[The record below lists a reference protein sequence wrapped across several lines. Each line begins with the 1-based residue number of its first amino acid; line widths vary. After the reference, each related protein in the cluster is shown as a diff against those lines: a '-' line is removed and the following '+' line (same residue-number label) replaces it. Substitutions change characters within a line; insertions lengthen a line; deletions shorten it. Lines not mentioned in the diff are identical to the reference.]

1 MDSSAGGFLKRI
13 LPLAEH
19 ADAVILLG
27 SSGFHQKYIEL
38 IAAGAI
44 KARSRGRGPVVIL
57 HDTTWDVSSQ
67 ALERR
72 HPAMASII
80 PKLGQLAIRAIDG
93 PHVIYCVLSTEEKR
107 SFAARWHVDDERV
120 RFVPF
125 GATLSADLASEATD
139 GGYIFSGGDS
149 YRDYDLLAEAVQDLD
164 VLVQVASSSWKPER
178 ELPSNVKLLGWI
190 PKAEFDRHLLDAT
203 IVVTTLRQAPRCA
216 GLNSYI
222 NAMLFGKVVIVTEAP
237 GVRDY
242 VDDGE
247 TGLVVDP
254 EPAAVR
260 RAIEWALAPENQAAV
275 ARMRAKAQEVAKD
288 RFLLRHYF
296 ARLWEIA
303 EQEVAARGGGA
314 TRGGPG

>member
-1 MDSSAGGFLKRI
+1 
-13 LPLAEH
+13 
-19 ADAVILLG
+19 
-27 SSGFHQKYIEL
+27 
-38 IAAGAI
+38 
-44 KARSRGRGPVVIL
+44 
-57 HDTTWDVSSQ
+57 
-67 ALERR
+67 
-72 HPAMASII
+72 
-80 PKLGQLAIRAIDG
+80 
-93 PHVIYCVLSTEEKR
+93 
-107 SFAARWHVDDERV
+107 
-120 RFVPF
+120 
-125 GATLSADLASEATD
+125 
-139 GGYIFSGGDS
+139 
-149 YRDYDLLAEAVQDLD
+149 LLAEAVQGLD
-164 VLVQVASSSWKPER
+164 VLVQVASSSWEPQQ
-178 ELPSNVKLLGWI
+178 ELPSNVKLLGWV

-260 RAIEWALAPENQAAV
+260 RAIEWALAPENHAAV
-275 ARMRAKAQEVAKD
+275 ARMRAKAQEVANS

-296 ARLWEIA
+296 ARLWDIA

-314 TRGGPG
+314 TQGAPA